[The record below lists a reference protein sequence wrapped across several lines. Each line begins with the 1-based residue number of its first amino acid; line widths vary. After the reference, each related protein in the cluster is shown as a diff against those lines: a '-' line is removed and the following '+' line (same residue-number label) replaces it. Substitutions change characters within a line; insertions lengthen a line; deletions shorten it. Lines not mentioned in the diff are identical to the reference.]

1 MWERKGPPTPI
12 LSRCPQAGRSSHKAV
27 GGGGGAS
34 GLKGSSVQGQV
45 GVLRGL
51 GGGPQEAEEVWR
63 TTPKPPLKGAPAG
76 HRDAGRLP

>member
-1 MWERKGPPTPI
+1 MGEEGPPHPHPFQVSPGGPL
-12 LSRCPQAGRSSHKAV
+12 LSQ
-27 GGGGGAS
+27 GGGGWGGAS